1 MESSGCGG
9 EGREGKGI
17 KSEGKKNRS
26 RIFFFLLVFNL
37 YATNNIRAFKNV
49 LAVVVVLVVVIEVV
63 GKVVVVV
70 VVEFYLFI

>member
-1 MESSGCGG
+1 MGG
-9 EGREGKGI
+9 GKGREGDKKWRKK
-17 KSEGKKNRS
+17 KSFTN
-26 RIFFFLLVFNL
+26 FFFFIKVFNL

-70 VVEFYLFI
+70 VEFYLFI